1 MAENDETRY
10 LEPTQETGRAMK
22 TYRQG
27 WLGALMD
34 EYERAAGELAQV
46 VTGISDEEYG
56 LVRDTATKDEEC
68 RSIRT
73 VFFHVVAAGYGYAI
87 LLRIAWGLEKL
98 DRPRDAIERTD
109 APAALQAMLEATSA
123 ALEGKWNLSED
134 EGAALQIRSGWG
146 VVYDLEQLLEHAI
159 VHVLRHR
166 RQIERFL
173 SQ

>member
-68 RSIRT
+68 RTIRT

-123 ALEGKWNLSED
+123 ALERKWNLPKTKEPPYRFARAGEWSTTWSNCSSTPSSTCS
-134 EGAALQIRSGWG
+134 GTGGRSNG
-146 VVYDLEQLLEHAI
+146 
-159 VHVLRHR
+159 
-166 RQIERFL
+166 F
-173 SQ
+173 

>member
-1 MAENDETRY
+1 
-10 LEPTQETGRAMK
+10 MK
-22 TYRQG
+22 SYRQG

-34 EYERAAGELAQV
+34 EYERAAGELARV
-46 VTGISDEEYG
+46 VAGISEEEYD
-56 LVRDTATKDEEC
+56 LVRDTTTKDEEC

-73 VFFHVVAAGYGYAI
+73 VFFHVVSAGFGYAS

-98 DRPRDAIERTD
+98 DRPRDAIARAD
-109 APAALQAMLEATSA
+109 APAALQDMLDATSA
-123 ALEGKWNLSED
+123 TLEGKWNLSED

-146 VVYDLEQLLEHAI
+146 VVYDVEQLLEHAI

-173 SQ
+173 NR

>member
-1 MAENDETRY
+1 
-10 LEPTQETGRAMK
+10 MK

-34 EYERAAGELAQV
+34 EYERAAGEL
-46 VTGISDEEYG
+46 TRILEGISDEDYA
-56 LVRDTATKDEEC
+56 LVRDTETRDEQC

-73 VFFHVVAAGYGYAI
+73 ILTHVLGAGYGYAGM
-87 LLRIAWGLEKL
+87 LRKAWGLE
-98 DRPRDAIERTD
+98 RIGYAREAVARAD
-109 APAALQAMLEATSA
+109 APAALRAMLDHTVAT
-123 ALEGKWNLSED
+123 LEGKWSLSED

-146 VVYDLEQLLEHAI
+146 AVYDLEQLLEHAI

-173 SQ
+173 HR